1 MEVLNES
8 QDFTDFT
15 DLDISYEMN
24 YSSNNFTYY
33 GYVCPALESTTLES
47 SSNFL
52 SFQTHFI
59 LCGYLLVFI
68 LGVAGNG
75 LMLAILMRYKH
86 ARRLTENYLLH
97 LAIADLLLLLTFP
110 FAMVEVLSGWI
121 FGEFL
126 CRTVYSIHKVNFYSS
141 SLLLGCI
148 SVDRYLA
155 VVHAVH
161 TYNKRNPASIHLTC
175 LVVWLLCLLLAV
187 PSLIM
192 LEVSHVNVG
201 VNINGRINTNGS
213 SNPSY
218 NYSRCVYSQFSYSS
232 RWWHANR
239 FVHHLVGFMV
249 PLLVMSVCYAAIVR
263 ALCRSQGFGKQKA
276 VRVALVITGV
286 FFLCWT
292 PYNIVIFLDTLL
304 ELEALQGCSLS
315 LYLPSAIIVTEALGF
330 LHCCLNPI
338 LYAFISVKFRQE
350 LLRVLGQMG
359 CLGQRGLQKVLQ
371 IKRRSSGTDSD
382 NATSVSTY

>member
-8 QDFTDFT
+8 QDFTDFSGL
-15 DLDISYEMN
+15 DLSYEMN
-24 YSSNNFTYY
+24 YSSNNFTYP
-33 GYVCPALESTTLES
+33 GFVCPALESTTREGR
-47 SSNFL
+47 SNFL
-52 SFQTHFI
+52 SFQMHFI

-68 LGVAGNG
+68 MGVAGNG
-75 LMLAILMRYKH
+75 LMLAILMRYQH

-110 FAMVEVLSGWI
+110 FAMVEVLAGWI

-161 TYNKRNPASIHLTC
+161 TYKRRNPASIHLTC
-175 LVVWLLCLLLAV
+175 LAVWLLCLLLAA

-192 LEVSHVNVG
+192 LEVSNVNGVG
-201 VNINGRINTNGS
+201 GRIDANGS

-239 FVHHLVGFMV
+239 FVYHLVGFMV

-263 ALCRSQGFGKQKA
+263 ALCRSKGFGKQKA
-276 VRVALVITGV
+276 VRVALVITSV

-304 ELEALQGCSLS
+304 ELEAVQDCSLS
-315 LYLPSAIIVTEALGF
+315 QYLPGAIVVTEALGF

-350 LLRVLGQMG
+350 LVRVLGQMG
-359 CLGQRGLQKVLQ
+359 CLGQRGLQRVLQ
-371 IKRRSSGTDSD
+371 LNKRSSGTDSD